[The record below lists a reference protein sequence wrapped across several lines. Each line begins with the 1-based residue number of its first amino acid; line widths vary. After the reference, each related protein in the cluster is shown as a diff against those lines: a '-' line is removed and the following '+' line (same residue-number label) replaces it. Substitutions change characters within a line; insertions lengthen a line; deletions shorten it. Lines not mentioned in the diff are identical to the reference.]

1 LIPNPTDS
9 DNSGSQVENFIKGL
23 SYEFYIDK
31 INSQEFTASYVF
43 ITIKCIAY
51 DIAKCFKQFIL
62 KDAWQ
67 NSSFKTIKN
76 YLIEIPGNVFGYGK
90 GIQVSLPASYKF
102 KHLFRTIE
110 DRLFMFAQCFL

>member
-62 KDAWQ
+62 KDAWKK
-67 NSSFKTIKN
+67 SSFKTIKN
-76 YLIEIPGNVFGYGK
+76 YLVKIPGNVFKCGK
-90 GIQVSLPASYKF
+90 GIRRSIPSSYKF
-102 KHLFRTIE
+102 KDLSRTIE
-110 DRLFMFAQCFL
+110 ERLFLFAQCFL